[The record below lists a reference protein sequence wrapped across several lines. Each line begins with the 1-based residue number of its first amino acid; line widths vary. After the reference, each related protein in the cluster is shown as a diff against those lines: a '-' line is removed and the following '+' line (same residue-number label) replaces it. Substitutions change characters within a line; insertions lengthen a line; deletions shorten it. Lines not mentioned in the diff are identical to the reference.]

1 MNGSYP
7 EVPESFSEWLL
18 QEKGALLSSVK
29 VYVHNMQHFLGFMTT
44 YSPENAPS
52 LNDVWDYQAF
62 KAFSKALGEAVAPS
76 TVMSYY
82 NSLTNVRT
90 FLKCRGEAP
99 EDYDIRE
106 TSFKVLANN
115 AIKKRTKYIKASK
128 AKKTAQPMAFSTIV
142 FITTQNFGPGTT
154 TSSGELRM
162 KVIFQ
167 QRKS

>member
-1 MNGSYP
+1 MG
-7 EVPESFSEWLL
+7 
-18 QEKGALLSSVK
+18 
-29 VYVHNMQHFLGFMTT
+29 
-44 YSPENAPS
+44 
-52 LNDVWDYQAF
+52 
-62 KAFSKALGEAVAPS
+62 
-76 TVMSYY
+76 YY

-99 EDYDIRE
+99 EDYAIRE
-106 TSFKVLANN
+106 TCFKVLANN
-115 AIKKRTKYIKASK
+115 AIKKRTKYIKAYQ

-142 FITTQNFGPGTT
+142 FITTQNFVPGST